1 MDHIHITYSEAPMS
15 DQKDKPTSLTQA
27 VTIEEV
33 NRVLE
38 VGRLLFSVL
47 TEEEITELQ
56 EILNGSSVEKGIG
69 NAGVT

>member
-1 MDHIHITYSEAPMS
+1 MSHPSDHKH
-15 DQKDKPTSLTQA
+15 PTESQ
-27 VTIEEV
+27 VTVEEV

-47 TEEEITELQ
+47 TEEEIAEL
-56 EILNGSSVEKGIG
+56 ERNFNGQSEEGELG

>member
-1 MDHIHITYSEAPMS
+1 MLDSTNKLSTIPE
-15 DQKDKPTSLTQA
+15 

-38 VGRLLFSVL
+38 VGRMLLSVL
-47 TEEEITELQ
+47 TEEEIEELQ
-56 EILNGSSVEKGIG
+56 EILSRQEADQNIG

>member
-1 MDHIHITYSEAPMS
+1 MSEENTQQCPI
-15 DQKDKPTSLTQA
+15 KPK

-38 VGRLLFSVL
+38 VGRLLLSVL
-47 TEEEITELQ
+47 TEEELQELQ
-56 EILNGSSVEKGIG
+56 RVMRYSSEPNKIG

>member
-1 MDHIHITYSEAPMS
+1 MSYPSDHKH
-15 DQKDKPTSLTQA
+15 PTESQ
-27 VTIEEV
+27 VTVDEV

-47 TEEEITELQ
+47 TEKEIAELQ
-56 EILNGSSVEKGIG
+56 RLLNGQSEEGELG

>member
-1 MDHIHITYSEAPMS
+1 MS
-15 DQKDKPTSLTQA
+15 DQKDKPGSITQEI
-27 VTIEEV
+27 TIEEV

-56 EILNGSSVEKGIG
+56 EILNRESVERGIG
-69 NAGVT
+69 NTGVT

>member
-1 MDHIHITYSEAPMS
+1 LET
-15 DQKDKPTSLTQA
+15 KPQNNSVELLRA
-27 VTIEEV
+27 EDDRDDPVKVTIQDV

-47 TEEEITELQ
+47 TEEEKASLIRL
-56 EILNGSSVEKGIG
+56 LNTCSDKNKKG